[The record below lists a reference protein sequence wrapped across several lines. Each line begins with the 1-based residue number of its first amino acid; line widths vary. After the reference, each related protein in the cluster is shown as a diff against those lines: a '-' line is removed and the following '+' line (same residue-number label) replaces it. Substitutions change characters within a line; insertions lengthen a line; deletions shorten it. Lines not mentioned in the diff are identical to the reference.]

1 MSATVPFYKRINK
14 LIRSTVRYRLLA
26 LVLFPILLMMPIA
39 LITAVNWG
47 KNYTYDQLFI
57 KVKTDL
63 SVSHDTFNRIQK
75 NYLDTLASLSKSYTF
90 QSALQA
96 KDTLSIQQQVT
107 DLGDAEAFS
116 FLNLIPLTSKTF
128 DASGFSA
135 EPAKQS
141 PAFLRAQTGIASVN
155 IEIYSQQDLLTLD
168 TSLAELVRLPLIET
182 PRARPTDLQV
192 QDKAMVIRTLY
203 PVKDSTDKVVAVL
216 DGGVLLNANFGFVD
230 AIRDLVYAPGNL
242 PEGSIGTVTV
252 FLDDVR
258 ISTNVPLK
266 VGERALGT
274 RVSNEVRT
282 KVLDNGATWIDRAFV
297 VNDWY
302 ISSYEPII
310 DVEGK
315 RVGMLY
321 AGFLE
326 KPFRQE
332 FWKALGILISM
343 LLGLM
348 LFSAWLAIRGAKLIF
363 KPIEKMSNV
372 IHATEQGFPE
382 RVGAIESEDELGLL
396 AQEFDAMLEQLE
408 QRKQQL
414 QDSADQLENKVVART
429 AELQK
434 RNDDLSR
441 TIGLLRETRQQLVVA
456 EKLAALG
463 ELTAGVAHEINN
475 PTAVI
480 LGSLDVMVAELG
492 KHAEPIKEEVEIAI
506 EQVYRIKAIIDNLL
520 QYARPNDYAGY
531 VGTVDV
537 NALVEDSL
545 KLVRHL
551 ESDKPFRIELDLQST
566 IEVEINAD
574 EFQQVIVNLIIN
586 AFHALPDNG
595 EGLIHI
601 KSLNWEN
608 KGVVVRVKDNGSG
621 IPKKEQEQIFNPFFS
636 TKQPGKGSGL
646 GLSVCYSLIRRFGG
660 NITVK
665 SDLEN
670 GTKFYVWLLKTAK
683 FTADEETITE
693 QLLGIEENTKEIGAM
708 EVQ

>member
-1 MSATVPFYKRINK
+1 MEKAAPFYKRASK

-39 LITAVNWG
+39 LITAINWG
-47 KNYTYDQLFI
+47 KNYTYKQLFI

-75 NYLDTLASLSKSYTF
+75 NYLDTLVSLSESYAF
-90 QSALQA
+90 QSALNA
-96 KDTLSIQQQVT
+96 KDDLSIRQQVA
-107 DLGDAEAFS
+107 DLRDAEAFS
-116 FLNLIPLTSKTF
+116 FLNLVPISPDETGSASTSR
-128 DASGFSA
+128 DSSA
-135 EPAKQS
+135 FANARS
-141 PAFLRAQTGIASVN
+141 GIASAN
-155 IEIYSQQDLLTLD
+155 IEIYNQKELNSINS
-168 TSLAELVRLPLIET
+168 SLAELVRLPLIET
-182 PRARPTDLQV
+182 ARARPTTLQV
-192 QDKAMVIRTLY
+192 QDRAMVIRTLY
-203 PVKDSTDKVVAVL
+203 PVKDRAGKLIGIL

-242 PEGSIGTVTV
+242 PAGSIGTVTV

-274 RVSNEVRT
+274 RVSNEVRS
-282 KVLDNGATWIDRAFV
+282 KVLDNGETWIDRAFV

-310 DVEGK
+310 DVEGL

-326 KPFRQE
+326 KPFRHE
-332 FWKALGILISM
+332 LWKALAILVSM
-343 LLGLM
+343 LLTLM
-348 LFSAWLAIRGAKLIF
+348 LLSAWLAIRGAKLIF
-363 KPIEKMSNV
+363 KPIEKMSDV
-372 IHATEQGFPE
+372 IHATQKGFPE
-382 RVGAIESEDELGLL
+382 RVGFIDSDDELGLL
-396 AQEFDAMLEQLE
+396 AEEFDAMLEQLE
-408 QRKQQL
+408 QRKQEL
-414 QDSADQLENKVVART
+414 QDSADQLESKVVART
-429 AELQK
+429 AELQN

-480 LGSLDVMVAELG
+480 LGSLDVMAAALG
-492 KHAEPIKEEVEIAI
+492 KHAEPVKEEIEIAI

-520 QYARPNDYAGY
+520 QYAKPNEYAGY
-531 VGTVDV
+531 VGTVNV
-537 NALVEDSL
+537 NALIDDSL
-545 KLVRHL
+545 KLIRHL
-551 ESDKPFRIELDLQST
+551 ENEKTFHIELELKAT
-566 IEVEINAD
+566 IEVEINAE

-586 AFHALPDNG
+586 AFHSLPSNG
-595 EGLIHI
+595 DGLIHI
-601 KSLNWEN
+601 QTQDWGE
-608 KGVVVRVKDNGSG
+608 KGVIVRVKDNGRG
-621 IPKKEQEQIFNPFFS
+621 IAKKEQEKIFNPFFS
-636 TKQPGKGSGL
+636 TKEPGKGSGL

-665 SDLEN
+665 SDLSN
-670 GTKFYVWLLKTAK
+670 GTKFYVWLLKNAQ
-683 FTADEETITE
+683 FTADEKTITE
-693 QLLGIEENTKEIGAM
+693 QLLGIEESTKEVAEIDSR
-708 EVQ
+708 